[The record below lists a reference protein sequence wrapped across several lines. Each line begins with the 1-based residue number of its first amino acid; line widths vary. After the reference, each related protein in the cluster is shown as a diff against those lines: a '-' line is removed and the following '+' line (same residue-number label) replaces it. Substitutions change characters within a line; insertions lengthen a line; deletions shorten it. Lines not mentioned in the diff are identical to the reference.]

1 VANCII
7 AICAFAIYRQGH
19 KENLRINLYK
29 FEDLRFAGWHAQEIC
44 GFVIA
49 ERAKEFA
56 DL

>member
-1 VANCII
+1 MANCII